1 MVCSLLFHKS
11 NVPNL
16 EDINMK
22 LVEIV
27 QEVLTTGEMPMSLER
42 KICKLLNTQ
51 EFSEPEIAAIDE
63 LLEALYSGSVR
74 PVA

>member
-1 MVCSLLFHKS
+1 
-11 NVPNL
+11 
-16 EDINMK
+16 MK